1 MLTIKEIADQLQMPA
16 TTLRGYRDEF
26 DDYLPNEGEGRFRRY
41 SDECIQLLSNIKAMK
56 QNGLSKEEIESQL
69 GTRTIA
75 TTTTTPQRAP
85 QEELLSQLQQYSQRV
100 NSQLA
105 EITERQEE
113 TLKAI
118 QELKELRENKK
129 WFEFLR

>member
-26 DDYLPNEGEGRFRRY
+26 DDYLPHEGEGRFRRY
-41 SDECIQLLSNIKAMK
+41 SDECIQLLSQIKAMK

-75 TTTTTPQRAP
+75 ATTTTTK
-85 QEELLSQLQQYSQRV
+85 QEAQERYLAVLSQSSKRLSDQLEEIQQTQQATLEALRELQQ
-100 NSQLA
+100 A
-105 EITERQEE
+105 
-113 TLKAI
+113 K
-118 QELKELRENKK
+118 ENKWWK
-129 WFEFLR
+129 FWE